1 MQSYCQ
7 PNFIIKGE
15 QPAEKSISSITSSSF
30 AAVMLP
36 LGTLGIDNNVKKLS
50 NRLIILVICFF
61 GSLVYWSYCAI
72 LVALLTVSD
81 IPLTINKLD
90 DMLDRSQFKLYYIE
104 GTASYNYFSK
114 ATSETNEVAKKIFE
128 QYKMDVESGKYTNI
142 YEPSKIIV

>member
-1 MQSYCQ
+1 
-7 PNFIIKGE
+7 
-15 QPAEKSISSITSSSF
+15 
-30 AAVMLP
+30 MLP
-36 LGTLGIDNNVKKLS
+36 IGTLGIDNNVKKLS

-114 ATSETNEVAKKIFE
+114 ATSETNEVANKIFK
-128 QYKMDVESGKYTNI
+128 QYDMDVETGNYTNAFKP
-142 YEPSKIIV
+142 YKSTV